1 MDKTGRRS
9 EFRLVFL
16 KLWRSLATVIHCDLF
31 VKPSFSGSAYGSELL
46 KCLVIRLRIDCERQL
61 DVFRFPKA
69 PPKWRSLYFDFE
81 RMASKD
87 LDIDQ
92 LALYLHL
99 TPTQVNKMA
108 VRGKIP
114 GRRVN
119 GEWRFSES
127 EIHHWLEDQIG
138 VGDAQEL
145 ERMEK
150 VLEKNID
157 VGSDDRA
164 MLSDFLSPLA
174 IQIPLPAR
182 TRGSVIREMCQLAAS
197 TGLLWDSAA
206 MTEAVAAREA
216 LHPTALENG
225 VALLHPRRPQSSI
238 LSEPL
243 VALGISTQPIP
254 FGNVSGHLTDV
265 FFLICSTD
273 DRVHLRILARLA
285 RLVTDD
291 VFLTMLRSA
300 VTPNEATDIIRTAEL
315 ELIQSTVGE

>member
-1 MDKTGRRS
+1 
-9 EFRLVFL
+9 
-16 KLWRSLATVIHCDLF
+16 
-31 VKPSFSGSAYGSELL
+31 
-46 KCLVIRLRIDCERQL
+46 
-61 DVFRFPKA
+61 
-69 PPKWRSLYFDFE
+69 
-81 RMASKD
+81 MASKD
-87 LDIDQ
+87 LDLDQ
-92 LALYLHL
+92 LALYLHI
-99 TPTQVNKMA
+99 TPGQVNKMA

-114 GRRVN
+114 GRKVN

-127 EIHHWLEDQIG
+127 EIHHWLEEQIG
-138 VGDAQEL
+138 LSDAQEL

-157 VGSDDRA
+157 VSVDDRA

-174 IQIPLPAR
+174 IEIPLPAR
-182 TRGSVIREMCQLAAS
+182 TRGSVIREMCRLAS
-197 TGLLWDSAA
+197 MTGLLWDPAVMA
-206 MTEAVAAREA
+206 EAVAARED

-225 VALLHPRRPQSSI
+225 VALLHPRRPQTSI
-238 LSEPL
+238 LAEPL

-285 RLVTDD
+285 RLVTDE

-300 VTPNEATDIIRTAEL
+300 TSASEAIDIIRSAEL
-315 ELIQSTVGE
+315 ELTQSSVQ

>member
-1 MDKTGRRS
+1 LQID
-9 EFRLVFL
+9 FR
-16 KLWRSLATVIHCDLF
+16 
-31 VKPSFSGSAYGSELL
+31 P
-46 KCLVIRLRIDCERQL
+46 
-61 DVFRFPKA
+61 
-69 PPKWRSLYFDFE
+69 
-81 RMASKD
+81 MASKD
-87 LDIDQ
+87 LDVDQ
-92 LALYLHL
+92 LALYLHI
-99 TPTQVNKMA
+99 TPAQVNKMA

-114 GRRVN
+114 GRKVN

-145 ERMEK
+145 ERMER
-150 VLEKNID
+150 VLERNVD
-157 VGSDDRA
+157 VNADDRA
-164 MLSDFLSPLA
+164 MLCDFMSPLA
-174 IQIPLPAR
+174 IDIPLNAR
-182 TRGSVIREMCQLAAS
+182 TRGSVIREMCKLAS
-197 TGLLWDSAA
+197 QTGLLWDPDTMS
-206 MTEAVAAREA
+206 EAVAERES

-238 LSEPL
+238 LAEPL

-254 FGNVSGHLTDV
+254 FGNTTGHLTDV

-300 VTPNEATDIIRTAEL
+300 SSANEAIDIVRAAEL
-315 ELIQSTVGE
+315 ELTRSTVGE